1 MNAKRMRDPAPSTKP
16 TVRIVA
22 VPPGEAPLWVRQ
34 AWVGLELPLPP
45 MAKSARRLRVAGV
58 LTGPK
63 SLLDALLAYISGRY
77 RQAQGFVVPVL
88 AALDVLATA
97 SPEAAAWW
105 RTQAPHL
112 CKPWRCFVFPV
123 DVCKPMQ

>member
-1 MNAKRMRDPAPSTKP
+1 MRGTSASTKP
-16 TVRIVA
+16 AIRIVA
-22 VPPGEAPLWVRQ
+22 LPPGEAPLWVRQ

-45 MAKSARRLRVAGV
+45 VAKSPRRLRVAGV
-58 LTGPK
+58 LSGPK
-63 SLLDALLAYISGRY
+63 SIFDALVAWVSGRY

-88 AALDVLATA
+88 PALDVLAAA

-105 RTQAPHL
+105 RTQTPHL

-123 DVCKPMQ
+123 DVCKPLQ